1 MNNHRSE
8 PEPAGDIQGYEGDV
22 PGENTNRAMNRT
34 TPQLRAGETCQT
46 LTATGY
52 GFTRDVHHLR
62 PVSELAQMLVR
73 SAAAGANFL
82 LNAEPTP
89 EGVVAAPAV
98 DRLTRIGS
106 WLRGSGEGIYGT
118 RAGVLHVADQ
128 FGDERHCGGVASTKG
143 REPGRHDVHLLDGS
157 VPTSFFADLPESG
170 HADTAAAT
178 LLHDGGPVPARDPR
192 RRRHAAHHRARRAPR
207 QPHHDDPAGSCM
219 TSPKPASVVVPL
231 VPLDGVDDVGL
242 VRGDVDLDADPAMSR
257 DDQIRHGILL
267 FEALVDMVS
276 GTPSKS
282 EVLGFGA
289 EEIVPWRM
297 GAVM

>member
-22 PGENTNRAMNRT
+22 PGENTNRGMNRT

-89 EGVVAAPAV
+89 EGVAAAPAV
-98 DRLTRIGS
+98 DRLTRTGS

-128 FGDERHCGGVASTKG
+128 FGDERHCGGRDLDEGARARAARRPPSRRLRTGLVLRRPAG
-143 REPGRHDVHLLDGS
+143 ECARRHRCCD
-157 VPTSFFADLPESG
+157 
-170 HADTAAAT
+170 AAA
-178 LLHDGGPVPARDPR
+178 
-192 RRRHAAHHRARRAPR
+192 
-207 QPHHDDPAGSCM
+207 
-219 TSPKPASVVVPL
+219 
-231 VPLDGVDDVGL
+231 
-242 VRGDVDLDADPAMSR
+242 
-257 DDQIRHGILL
+257 
-267 FEALVDMVS
+267 
-276 GTPSKS
+276 
-282 EVLGFGA
+282 
-289 EEIVPWRM
+289 
-297 GAVM
+297 

>member
-22 PGENTNRAMNRT
+22 PGENTNRGMNRT
-34 TPQLRAGETCQT
+34 TPQLSAGETCQT

-89 EGVVAAPAV
+89 EGVAAAPAV

-157 VPTSFFADLPESG
+157 VPASFFADLPESA
-170 HADTAAAT
+170 HADTAAAM
-178 LLHDGGPVPARDPR
+178 LLHDGGPVPAEIRGDGGMLRITVPAERRDSLITTIR
-192 RRRHAAHHRARRAPR
+192 L
-207 QPHHDDPAGSCM
+207 DSCM
-219 TSPKPASVVVPL
+219 TSPKAASVVVPL

-267 FEALVDMVS
+267 FEALVDMAS
-276 GTPSKS
+276 GRRASPRYSAS
-282 EVLGFGA
+282 APRRSCRCGWG
-289 EEIVPWRM
+289 P
-297 GAVM
+297 